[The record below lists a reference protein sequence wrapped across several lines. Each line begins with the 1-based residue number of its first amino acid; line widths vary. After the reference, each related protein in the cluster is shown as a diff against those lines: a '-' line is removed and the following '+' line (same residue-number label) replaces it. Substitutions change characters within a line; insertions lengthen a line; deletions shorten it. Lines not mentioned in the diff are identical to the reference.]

1 MMDKKILLINDGLI
15 ALVSEEFRLLED
27 IGNTEIKLDLA
38 EYGATL
44 ILEGIQVFLPSDV
57 LTHLET
63 TDGANIYFY
72 VSSPYELI
80 AEYQGC
86 ISLNRDEILKLN
98 GALEYGQRL

>member
-1 MMDKKILLINDGLI
+1 MMENKILLINDGLI

-57 LTHLET
+57 LTHLEK

-86 ISLNRDEILKLN
+86 ISLGRDEILKLN